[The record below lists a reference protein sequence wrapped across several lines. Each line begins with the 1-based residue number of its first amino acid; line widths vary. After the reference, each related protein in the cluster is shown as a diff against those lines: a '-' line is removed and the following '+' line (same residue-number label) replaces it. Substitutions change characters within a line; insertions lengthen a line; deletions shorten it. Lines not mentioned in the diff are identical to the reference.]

1 MGCCGLEIRAWGLT
15 VCQLLIFV
23 VDAEVSIGCALLF
36 RIFVLY
42 GPYWLDSVV
51 AGPVCNA
58 SASRTPKAVATG
70 SHCFWASGDRNPKP
84 QVAKLLR
91 SRGMGCRASEATSA
105 SEPYLVVPIVSIAVP
120 FWGYLLGSL
129 I

>member
-1 MGCCGLEIRAWGLT
+1 M
-15 VCQLLIFV
+15 
-23 VDAEVSIGCALLF
+23 LLF
-36 RIFVLY
+36 LSFFDNVLH

-51 AGPVCNA
+51 AGPDWPCVQCF
-58 SASRTPKAVATG
+58 SKSKPESRCDRKSVL
-70 SHCFWASGDRNPKP
+70 WASGGRNPKP
-84 QVAKLLR
+84 QVAKLLK
-91 SRGMGCRASEATSA
+91 SRGLGCTASEATSA